1 MLGTAMCVLQ
11 LGWLHTLELPM
22 VFEWIAK
29 FCARWN
35 CAQQHVICSPG
46 QWWLHSGVL
55 LGGARCVQMGQLAP
69 KAPGSPPV
77 SPSYT
82 QPLLLLSTST
92 PNTDTDSDTDINT
105 VASHPPKGHI
115 LSHLHHMLNWDF
127 QMWSLWGNIHFN
139 SWILNPYQEILTYF
153 TSEHRLYL

>member
-1 MLGTAMCVLQ
+1 MLGTATCVLQ

-35 CAQQHVICSPG
+35 CAQLHVICSPG
-46 QWWLHSGVL
+46 QSWLHSGVL

-82 QPLLLLSTST
+82 LLLSTST

-115 LSHLHHMLNWDF
+115 LSRLYHICSTGTFKCDPCEETFIWKDE
-127 QMWSLWGNIHFN
+127 
-139 SWILNPYQEILTYF
+139 SWILFRRFSPISPLNTDCIIV
-153 TSEHRLYL
+153 